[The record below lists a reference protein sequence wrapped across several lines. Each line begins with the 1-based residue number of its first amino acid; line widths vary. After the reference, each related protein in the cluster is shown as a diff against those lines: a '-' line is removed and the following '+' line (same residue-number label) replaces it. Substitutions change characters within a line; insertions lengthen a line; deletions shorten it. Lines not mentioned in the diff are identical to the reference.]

1 MIHRTDKEQQNP
13 TNTKEVSMYARFMRW
28 SVIAKV
34 LAMYRRAAF
43 AFMMVTAV
51 AAISGC
57 ALLTDLL
64 APPGSTITI
73 DFNSYPGG
81 VKVQSGN
88 RMSLQYAPWGVTFTL
103 ADGTAPVIWADPV
116 TVNPASPPFYLMPV
130 NEWEDSYS
138 CDKEDLFQDI
148 ILSFSRPVTRV
159 SITALDA
166 DEWVALRGYTSD
178 GQEIAVDSGQSC
190 DTCAIPLGISV
201 DGSQG
206 YLTRV
211 VIDVSEGNTSPSDCW
226 GGPEGFDDLIFT
238 RAP

>member
-1 MIHRTDKEQQNP
+1 MHTRSTQQAATSRGCLRP
-13 TNTKEVSMYARFMRW
+13 KRFLTGVVFLILGA
-28 SVIAKV
+28 S
-34 LAMYRRAAF
+34 LA
-43 AFMMVTAV
+43 
-51 AAISGC
+51 GC

-81 VKVQSGN
+81 IKVQSGDHV
-88 RMSLQYAPWGVTFTL
+88 SLQYAAWGVTFAL
-103 ADGTAPVIWADPV
+103 VDGTAPIIWADPE
-116 TVNPASPPFYLMPV
+116 TVNPASPPFYLMPT
-130 NEWEDSYS
+130 NDWPSSGGCEREA
-138 CDKEDLFQDI
+138 LFQDI
-148 ILSFSRPVTRV
+148 ILTFSRPVARV

-166 DEWVALRGYTSD
+166 EEWVALRGYTSE

-190 DTCAIPLGISV
+190 DTCAIPLDIHV

-206 YLTRV
+206 YITRA